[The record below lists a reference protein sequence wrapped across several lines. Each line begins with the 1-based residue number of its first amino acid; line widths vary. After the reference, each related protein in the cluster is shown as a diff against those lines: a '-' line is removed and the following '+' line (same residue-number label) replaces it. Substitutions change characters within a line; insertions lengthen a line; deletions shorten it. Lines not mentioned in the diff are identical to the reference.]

1 MKSPALN
8 FFICFFSFFFLPES
22 VPAEGKTD
30 DFHICYF
37 SLNNEKEFTE
47 MQKFTKKLNE
57 YSSQPIS
64 INEYM
69 TEGGD
74 PEESFKKM
82 VESGEPCDGLVI
94 SGHHTGSFGGK
105 RAPGSLGI
113 DFLEKLSCDEK
124 YSDWFDNINAVWLQG
139 CRTLGTGEIVSE
151 EESSADYHTGRVG
164 AVLEADHLEQSFAD
178 LNMEFSATLDQ
189 DNPLSSRYL
198 RVFPGANVFGWTK
211 TAPGERAGSQY
222 SIPFHIAHTARRID
236 KEDRFPSE
244 GPLEKTWTK
253 ESAMKYM
260 ESIMGILSGE
270 DRCNEDVIEA
280 WKNHGRVRDQSRDY
294 GFDNPDLN
302 AYPALLNTEDEILK
316 QARYY
321 DCLLK
326 QAKGESLLEVL
337 DRILEEPVF
346 IRYTYN
352 SLLERLK
359 SLKEEDRGL
368 RFAMIQRLKNSE
380 EMNGFL
386 SRKLK
391 SRDLGILR
399 KIDYYAFYEEI
410 YGRSER
416 IREVIL
422 DKVETIFKKLPSRTY
437 DEVDYKRTLL
447 ESLSKHGYL
456 KSEKGIK
463 LLQQAIKDKSGAVRR
478 YVVVAAGKIG
488 EKGIPIL
495 KQAIKDKSSK
505 VRRSAVE
512 AAGQIGDKGLPIL
525 KQAIKDESSDVRFSA
540 VFAVGKIG
548 EKALPIVQQA
558 IKR

>member
-1 MKSPALN
+1 
-8 FFICFFSFFFLPES
+8 
-22 VPAEGKTD
+22 
-30 DFHICYF
+30 
-37 SLNNEKEFTE
+37 
-47 MQKFTKKLNE
+47 MQKFTKKLNK

-69 TEGGD
+69 TERGD

-94 SGHHTGSFGGK
+94 SGHHTGAFGGK
-105 RAPGSLGI
+105 RAQGSLGI

-151 EESSADYHTGRVG
+151 EGASADYHTGRVG

-198 RVFPGANVFGWTK
+198 RVFPTANVFGWTK

-222 SIPFHIAHTARRID
+222 SIPFHIAHIARKID

-260 ESIMGILSGE
+260 ESIVGILSDE
-270 DRCNEDVIEA
+270 DWCSEEALEA
-280 WKNHGRVRDQSRDY
+280 WKSHGMVTNSSKEY
-294 GFDNPDLN
+294 GFYNPDLN
-302 AYPALLNTEDEILK
+302 AYPSLLNTEDETLK
-316 QARYY
+316 QAHLY

-326 QAKGESLLEVL
+326 QAKGEKLLEVL

-352 SLLERLK
+352 NLLERLQ
-359 SLKEEDRGL
+359 SLKEEDQGL
-368 RFAMIQRLKNSE
+368 RFAMIERLKNSE
-380 EMNGFL
+380 EMSGFL
-386 SRKLK
+386 SGKLK
-391 SRDLGILR
+391 SRDLGVLR

-410 YGRSER
+410 YGRSEG
-416 IREVIL
+416 IRDVIL

-456 KSEKGIK
+456 KSKKGIK
-463 LLQQAIKDKSGAVRR
+463 F
-478 YVVVAAGKIG
+478 
-488 EKGIPIL
+488 L
-495 KQAIKDKSSK
+495 KQAIKDKSEY
-505 VRRSAVE
+505 VRYYAVE
-512 AAGQIGDKGLPIL
+512 AAGEIGEKALPIL
-525 KQAIKDESSDVRFSA
+525 KQAIKDEYWDVRDYA
-540 VFAVGKIG
+540 ARAAGEIG

-558 IKR
+558 LKDKSWRVSDSAARAAGKIGEKALPILREVLNDPILTRKAK

>member
-1 MKSPALN
+1 M
-8 FFICFFSFFFLPES
+8 
-22 VPAEGKTD
+22 
-30 DFHICYF
+30 
-37 SLNNEKEFTE
+37 
-47 MQKFTKKLNE
+47 
-57 YSSQPIS
+57 
-64 INEYM
+64 
-69 TEGGD
+69 
-74 PEESFKKM
+74 
-82 VESGEPCDGLVI
+82 
-94 SGHHTGSFGGK
+94 
-105 RAPGSLGI
+105 
-113 DFLEKLSCDEK
+113 
-124 YSDWFDNINAVWLQG
+124 
-139 CRTLGTGEIVSE
+139 
-151 EESSADYHTGRVG
+151 
-164 AVLEADHLEQSFAD
+164 
-178 LNMEFSATLDQ
+178 
-189 DNPLSSRYL
+189 
-198 RVFPGANVFGWTK
+198 
-211 TAPGERAGSQY
+211 
-222 SIPFHIAHTARRID
+222 
-236 KEDRFPSE
+236 
-244 GPLEKTWTK
+244 EKTWTK

-410 YGRSER
+410 YGRNKR
-416 IREVIL
+416 LRGVIL

-437 DEVDYKRTLL
+437 DEMDYKRTLL

-463 LLQQAIKDKSGAVRR
+463 LLQQALKDKSEEVRR
-478 YVVVAAGKIG
+478 YAVFATRKIG
-488 EKGIPIL
+488 EK
-495 KQAIKDKSSK
+495 
-505 VRRSAVE
+505 
-512 AAGQIGDKGLPIL
+512 
-525 KQAIKDESSDVRFSA
+525 
-540 VFAVGKIG
+540 
-548 EKALPIVQQA
+548 KALPIVQQA
-558 IKR
+558 IKDDSQKVRSSAAWAAGEIGEKGLPILKQALKDKSEEVRFYAAKAAGKIGEKGLPIVQQAIKDKSSYVRSSMRHKR

>member
-1 MKSPALN
+1 MKQKTMRSLALS
-8 FFICFFSFFFLPES
+8 FFTCFFSFFFLPES

-57 YSSQPIS
+57 YSSHPIS

-105 RAPGSLGI
+105 RAQGSLGI

-151 EESSADYHTGRVG
+151 EDASADYHTGRVG

-198 RVFPGANVFGWTK
+198 RVFPAANVFGWTK
-211 TAPGERAGSQY
+211 TAPGEIAGSQY

-244 GPLEKTWTK
+244 GPLETTWTQ
-253 ESAMKYM
+253 ESSMKYM

-280 WKNHGRVRDQSRDY
+280 WKSHGRVRDQSREY

-302 AYPALLNTEDEILK
+302 AYPALMNTEDEILK
-316 QARYY
+316 QARLY

-326 QAKGESLLEVL
+326 QAKGERLLEVL

-410 YGRSER
+410 YGRNKR
-416 IREVIL
+416 LRGVIL

-463 LLQQAIKDKSGAVRR
+463 LLQQAIKDKSGDVRSYAVE
-478 YVVVAAGKIG
+478 AAGKIG
-488 EKGIPIL
+488 EKG
-495 KQAIKDKSSK
+495 
-505 VRRSAVE
+505 
-512 AAGQIGDKGLPIL
+512 
-525 KQAIKDESSDVRFSA
+525 
-540 VFAVGKIG
+540 
-548 EKALPIVQQA
+548 LPIVQQA
-558 IKR
+558 IKDESWDVRSYAGGGGKDRGKGPADSSASHKR